1 LDRLNVIVEEVVD
14 AIGGRGVRPSAR
26 TASCSRPTTPFDLG
40 PNFLPTLESGVFNE
54 VELEKIYHGNAERMF
69 TFGP

>member
-1 LDRLNVIVEEVVD
+1 LFATDY
-14 AIGGRGVRPSAR
+14 
-26 TASCSRPTTPFDLG
+26 PFDLG